1 MKTRVIQTKQTKQ
14 ASRRSGS
21 PTSRLPRSRTWSGAV
36 PCVSFFVLTYAVTWS
51 LWTPLVVARDSLPGP
66 IGFVL
71 LVLGSLVPS
80 TVAILLIARLHGRRG
95 VRKLLGRLLKGR
107 IGFAGTWPCF
117 SCRCW
122 CRWGSA

>member
-1 MKTRVIQTKQTKQ
+1 M
-14 ASRRSGS
+14 
-21 PTSRLPRSRTWSGAV
+21 
-36 PCVSFFVLTYAVTWS
+36 SFFLLTYAVTWA

-80 TVAILLIARLHGRRG
+80 TVAVVLIARIHGARG
-95 VRKLLGRLLKGR
+95 VRKLFGRLLKAR
-107 IGFAGTWPCF
+107 IGFRWYAACC

-122 CRWGSA
+122 CHWRSA